1 MTREFGTAI
10 VSQKPQQ
17 YAVPVPYRVLAC
29 DYDGT
34 LATRGIVGPAT
45 EQALERWLA
54 SGRRLVLVTGRQL
67 PDVIS
72 IFPQSASL
80 FEWIVAENGP
90 VLFRPQSGQK
100 QLLAPPP
107 PPAFRELLEKERVVP
122 LNVGDVVVASDRKNG
137 AAVLAAIEELGLQLE
152 VIFNKESL
160 MVLPNGVSKATGLSA
175 ALKAMAVDAEEV
187 VGIGDAEND
196 AALIGICGLGVAV
209 ANAVPE
215 LKAAADRVTLHEAGA
230 GVVELIDDLLA
241 RDRLPEP
248 AS

>member
-17 YAVPVPYRVLAC
+17 YAVSVPYRVLAC

-34 LATRGIVGPAT
+34 LATKSLVDAAT
-45 EQALERWLA
+45 EQALDRWLA
-54 SGRRLVLVTGRQL
+54 AGRRLVLVTGRQL
-67 PDVIS
+67 PDLIS
-72 IFPQSASL
+72 VFPRASTM
-80 FEWIVAENGP
+80 FDWIVAENGP
-90 VLFRPQSGQK
+90 VLFRPETGQK

-107 PPAFRELLEKERVVP
+107 PQAFTDLLEKQGVTP
-122 LNVGDVVVASDRKNG
+122 LNVGDVVVATERNN
-137 AAVLAAIEELGLQLE
+137 AATVLAAIQDLGLELE

-175 ALKAMAVDAEEV
+175 ALRAMAVEAEEV
-187 VGIGDAEND
+187 AGIGDAEND
-196 AALIGICGLGVAV
+196 ASLLGICGLGVAV

-215 LKAAADRVTLHEAGA
+215 LKAAADRVTRQEAGA
-230 GVVELIDDLLA
+230 GVAELIDDLLA
-241 RDRLPEP
+241 HDRLPER

>member
-1 MTREFGTAI
+1 MTSEFGTAI
-10 VSQKPQQ
+10 VSQKPEP

-34 LATRGIVGPAT
+34 LATRGVVDAAT
-45 EQALERWLA
+45 GQALDRWLA
-54 SGRRLVLVTGRQL
+54 AGRRLILVTGRQL
-67 PDVIS
+67 PDVMS
-72 IFPQSASL
+72 IFPRAGTV
-80 FEWIVAENGP
+80 FDWIVAENGP
-90 VLFRPQSGQK
+90 VLFRPQTGQK

-107 PPAFRELLEKERVVP
+107 PQAFKELLEKQGVTP
-122 LNVGDVVVASDRKNG
+122 LNVGDVVVATERKNG
-137 AAVLAAIEELGLQLE
+137 ATVLAAIQELGLQLE

-175 ALKAMAVDAEEV
+175 ALRAMAVEADAV
-187 VGIGDAEND
+187 AGIGDAEND

-215 LKAAADRVTLHEAGA
+215 LKAAADRVTRQEAGA
-230 GVVELIDDLLA
+230 GVAELIDDLLA
-241 RDRLPEP
+241 HDRLPEA

>member
-10 VSQKPQQ
+10 VSQKPEP
-17 YAVPVPYRVLAC
+17 YAVPVPYRLLAC

-34 LATRGIVGPAT
+34 LATRGMVDAAT
-45 EQALERWLA
+45 EQALDRWLA
-54 SGRRLVLVTGRQL
+54 AGRRLVLVTGRQL

-72 IFPQSASL
+72 IFPRAAIV

-90 VLFRPQSGQK
+90 VLYRPQTGQK

-107 PPAFRELLEKERVVP
+107 PQAFRQLLEKQGVTP

-137 AAVLAAIEELGLQLE
+137 ATVLAAIQELGLQLE

-160 MVLPNGVSKATGLSA
+160 MVLPNGVSKATGLTA
-175 ALKAMAVDAEEV
+175 ALKAMSVPPAQVA
-187 VGIGDAEND
+187 GIGDAEND

-215 LKAAADRVTLHEAGA
+215 LKAAADRTTLQEAGA
-230 GVVELIDDLLA
+230 GVAELIDDLL
-241 RDRLPEP
+241 RHDRLPGP

>member
-1 MTREFGTAI
+1 MTSEFGTAI

-17 YAVPVPYRVLAC
+17 YAVPVAYRVLAC

-34 LATRGIVGPAT
+34 LATRGLVDAAT

-54 SGRRLVLVTGRQL
+54 AGRRLVLVTGRQL
-67 PDVIS
+67 PDIIS
-72 IFPQSASL
+72 IFPRAATV
-80 FEWIVAENGP
+80 FDWIVAENGP
-90 VLFRPQSGQK
+90 VLYSPQSGQK

-107 PPAFRELLEKERVVP
+107 PQAFKELLEKQGVKP
-122 LNVGDVVVASDRKNG
+122 LNVGDVVVATERENG
-137 AAVLAAIEELGLQLE
+137 ATVLAAIQDLGLQLE

-160 MVLPNGVSKATGLSA
+160 MVLPNGVSKGTGLTA
-175 ALKAMAVDAEEV
+175 ALKAMGVPPAEV
-187 VGIGDAEND
+187 AGVGDAEND
-196 AALIGICGLGVAV
+196 AALIGVCGLGVAV

-230 GVVELIDDLLA
+230 GVAELIDDLLA
-241 RDRLPEP
+241 KDRIPEP